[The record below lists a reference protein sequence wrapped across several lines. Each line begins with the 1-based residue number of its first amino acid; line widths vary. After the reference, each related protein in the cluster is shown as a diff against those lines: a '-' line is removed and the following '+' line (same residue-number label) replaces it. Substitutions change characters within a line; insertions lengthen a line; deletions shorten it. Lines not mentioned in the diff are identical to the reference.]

1 MITQAPRGTSDWFG
15 DKMRTRTQVEA
26 MARNLCE
33 KFNIKEVIT
42 PVPAWRWRD
51 NRCSTEGNVH
61 LC

>member
-42 PVPAWRWRD
+42 PVFEHTC
-51 NRCSTEGNVH
+51 CSSVVLERRPM
-61 LC
+61 

>member
-33 KFNIKEVIT
+33 KFNIKV
-42 PVPAWRWRD
+42 RW
-51 NRCSTEGNVH
+51 CSSVVLERRPM
-61 LC
+61 

>member
-33 KFNIKEVIT
+33 KFNIGSNHTCI
-42 PVPAWRWRD
+42 
-51 NRCSTEGNVH
+51 
-61 LC
+61 

>member
-33 KFNIKEVIT
+33 K
-42 PVPAWRWRD
+42 
-51 NRCSTEGNVH
+51 
-61 LC
+61 